1 MLQINYAIAFE
12 PSEVAVSMKNLSA
25 RWFCSIS
32 DNPNP
37 SGDLSEVST
46 AEQATLQNI
55 NVCIRKGSLVGVIG
69 PSGSGK
75 SSLLQAI
82 LKEIP
87 LELGSICFG
96 GSSSGIGSCSL
107 SYASQIPWVF
117 PNTIRQ
123 NICFGLKVDKKLYA
137 EILKLCALTED
148 LEMFP
153 DGDLTVVGD
162 CGRSLT
168 NAQRAKIE
176 YVFKCQQNKII
187 CHQSINNN

>member
-1 MLQINYAIAFE
+1 MFHSKKTHSFFYIFAQINYAIAFE
-12 PSEVAVSMKNLSA
+12 PSEVAISIKRLSA

-37 SGDLSEVST
+37 SGDLGDVAV

-96 GSSSGIGSCSL
+96 GSSSGIGSCSM
-107 SYASQIPWVF
+107 SYASQEPWVF

-123 NICFGLKVDKKLYA
+123 NICFGQKCDQKLYN
-137 EILKLCALTED
+137 EIMKLCALAED
-148 LEMFP
+148 IEMLP
-153 DGDLTVVGD
+153 DGDLTVIGD

-176 YVFKCQQNKII
+176 
-187 CHQSINNN
+187 